1 VKPARTR
8 LLIACLTLLVAA
20 LALCVDRARNGDLY
34 LQLFTGRFI
43 TEHGLVSHDPFP
55 TIGQGRPWLNQQ
67 WLSELGFYAAAKSVG
82 ITGVTILYA
91 ALIAAPLALVLSSL
105 RRKGAGML
113 LAASA
118 LYFPGL
124 LAIIHPRPAGFT
136 LLAFSALVVIILAAW
151 RPQAPGETSPRRV
164 RWAVVA
170 IPALF
175 VLWGNLHAGFV
186 AGLLLIVLVSAGWIA
201 DERRTLVAD
210 ALMRHRVVLLGVS
223 GLLGTAAVTLATPLG
238 GDIWTYVLSFRDPA
252 ISLASKEWE
261 PALQS
266 PWATAYLAVVAL
278 FSGWLWWRSPS
289 PRRLMPV
296 LVVAGFVVFAA
307 FSIRN
312 LIFVAPAVA
321 FQIACSAP
329 DRVGP
334 IRRLPVAVPAVAAAA
349 AVMAYIA
356 VLGPA
361 GKDAVAYPAVR
372 YALHH
377 PPKHGRIA
385 AYAGAASYILW
396 RSPRTPVVIDG
407 WLENFHAAELRGNYG
422 ILRGWWNGNPTRT
435 VRRLDVGAVIAH
447 LPVAIQALQNHG
459 FVVEYAGPGGAYL
472 VREHFT
478 SPNA

>member
-1 VKPARTR
+1 MKPARTR

-82 ITGVTILYA
+82 ITGVTVLYA

-113 LAASA
+113 LAAAA

-151 RPQAPGETSPRRV
+151 RPQAPGGTNPRRV

-186 AGLLLIVLVSAGWIA
+186 AGLLLIALVSVGLIA
-201 DERRTLVAD
+201 DERRRLVAD
-210 ALMRHRVVLLGVS
+210 ALTRHRVALLGVS
-223 GLLGTAAVTLATPLG
+223 GLLGAAAVTLATPLG
-238 GDIWTYVLSFRDPA
+238 GDIWSYVLSFRDPA

-261 PALQS
+261 PAFQS
-266 PWATAYLAVVAL
+266 PWAIAYLAVVAL

-289 PRRLMPV
+289 PRRLMPA

-307 FSIRN
+307 LSIRN

-334 IRRLPVAVPAVAAAA
+334 IRRLPVVVPAVAAVA
-349 AVMAYIA
+349 AVMTYVA

-377 PPKHGRIA
+377 PPKHGRIV

-422 ILRGWWNGNPTRT
+422 ILRGWWNGNPTRS
-435 VRRLDVGAVIAH
+435 VRRLNVGAVIAH
-447 LPVAIQALQNHG
+447 LPGAIQALENHG

-472 VREHFT
+472 VRQHFA
-478 SPNA
+478 SPNT

>member
-20 LALCVDRARNGDLY
+20 LALCIDRARNGDLY

-43 TEHGLVSHDPFP
+43 TQHGLVSHDPFP

-67 WLSELGFYAAAKSVG
+67 WLSELGFYAAAKSIGVTG
-82 ITGVTILYA
+82 ITVLYA

-113 LAASA
+113 LAAAA

-151 RPQAPGETSPRRV
+151 RPQSPLGAGPRRV
-164 RWAVVA
+164 RWAVTA
-170 IPALF
+170 IPLLF
-175 VLWGNLHAGFV
+175 GLWGNLHAGFI
-186 AGLLLIVLVSAGWIA
+186 AGLLLIALVGVGLIA
-201 DERRTLVAD
+201 DERRGLLVD
-210 ALMRHRVVLLGVS
+210 AVTRHRVALLGLA
-223 GLLGTAAVTLATPLG
+223 GLLATAAVTLATPLG
-238 GDIWTYVLSFRDPA
+238 AAIWSYVLSFRHPG
-252 ISLASKEWE
+252 ISLATKEWE

-266 PWATAYLAVVAL
+266 PWALAYLAVVVV
-278 FSGWLWWRSPS
+278 FSAWLWWRSPT
-289 PRRLMPV
+289 PRRVMPA

-307 FSIRN
+307 LSIRN

-329 DRVGP
+329 DRVAP
-334 IRRLPVAVPAVAAAA
+334 VRRLPVVAPAVAAVA
-349 AVMAYIA
+349 AVVAYVA

-361 GKDAVAYPAVR
+361 GKEAVAYPAVR
-372 YALHH
+372 YAVHH
-377 PPKHGRIA
+377 PPKHGRIV

-407 WLENFHAAELRGNYG
+407 WLENFHPAELRGNYG
-422 ILRGWWNGNPTRT
+422 ILRGWWDGNPTRS
-435 VRRLDVGAVIAH
+435 VKRLHVGAVIAH
-447 LPVAIQALQNHG
+447 LPVAIQALEAHG
-459 FVVEYAGPGGAYL
+459 FVVEYQGEGGAYL
-472 VREHFT
+472 VRRRFA